1 MRYLRP
7 FMRPT
12 GVATAWRATQER
24 AVNSQKVHI
33 FERLPVSDQ
42 AHLRTRSRAVRR
54 CSRFVVAL
62 ALGAAGQT
70 TLALGLGELTATSRL
85 GEPLRA
91 ELSLIEGPSEQ
102 IEAAC
107 FKIAPR
113 PAGAEDLPRL
123 SRAMFVVDRRSHPAR
138 LRVSTTNPI
147 NEPIVVVGLAVGCG
161 VELARDYPLLLAPP
175 ESSPV
180 ATHESKAPAAPARTT
195 VARRPP
201 TRAAAVAGKEWQV
214 VEGET
219 LRSISQ
225 ALYPGSKRAQRRWI
239 NATSKANPDLFRGEA
254 RPADTAI
261 PAGTRLRVVDWRHM
275 PSTADA
281 DLPEARERA
290 APPQREP
297 APRPAPMAKPTATT
311 DRLRIGEVAEV
322 DANLPRTPGLDI
334 SHSSDLSEAQIDLL
348 RREHQLLAKLQ
359 EQVVMQL
366 ALAEKI
372 KKTEETLA
380 ALKASLNSADQGT
393 SSSVAPVVRPPP
405 APPLAAPAAA
415 PPMSVASKP
424 ARGTAVDKVAIP
436 DWLSFLLL
444 TALALAL
451 LLFLRRRSQ
460 QKEADASY
468 EPASEE
474 ERPSAPEMDIPLTAD
489 ILLPPQRPPAHRE
502 NDLLAQQRHFEEAH
516 NIDVA
521 EHESAVELADIM
533 LSFGRVQGAAQT
545 LADYIEANPKQAV
558 RPWLKLLEV
567 YRDANMQTEFDTLAH
582 RLNQTF
588 NVETMG
594 WDTTTPQHFRS
605 SLEGY
610 PHIVAKL
617 VKIWGSREC
626 LDYLSHLVQDNR
638 NGTRAGFPL
647 SVLHE
652 IMLLSSLLE
661 HQSTAHEQ
669 RSAAAA

>member
-1 MRYLRP
+1 MCHLRP
-7 FMRPT
+7 FIRST

-24 AVNSQKVHI
+24 AVNSKKVHI

-42 AHLRTRSRAVRR
+42 THQTTRLCALRRHVGVGIALALTAASQA
-54 CSRFVVAL
+54 AL
-62 ALGAAGQT
+62 ALGM
-70 TLALGLGELTATSRL
+70 GELTATSRL

-91 ELSLIEGPSEQ
+91 ELSLIEAPSEQ

-123 SRAMFVVDRRSHPAR
+123 PQARFVVDRRSHPAR

-147 NEPIVVVGLAVGCG
+147 NEPIIVVGVAVGCG
-161 VELARDYPLLLAPP
+161 VELAREYPLLLTPA

-180 ATHESKAPAAPARTT
+180 ATQETSAPTPPAHSTA
-195 VARRPP
+195 ARRTP
-201 TRAAAVAGKEWQV
+201 TRATAVAGDEWQV
-214 VEGET
+214 TEGET
-219 LRSISQ
+219 LKSISQ
-225 ALYPGSKRAQRRWI
+225 ALLPGSKRAQRRWI
-239 NATSKANPDLFRGEA
+239 NATAKANPDLFRGEV
-254 RPADTAI
+254 RPADTAL
-261 PAGTRLRVVDWRHM
+261 PAGTQLRVLDWRHM
-275 PSTADA
+275 PRTLGT
-281 DLPEARERA
+281 DLPGARERA

-297 APRPAPMAKPTATT
+297 APRPARQAKPTVTT
-311 DRLRIGEVAEV
+311 DRLSVGAVSEADFDLRPSPVV
-322 DANLPRTPGLDI
+322 DSSRTGNVTA
-334 SHSSDLSEAQIDLL
+334 AQIDLL
-348 RREHQLLAKLQ
+348 RQEQRLLAILQ
-359 EQVVMQL
+359 EQIAMQL
-366 ALAEKI
+366 MLAEKT
-372 KKTEETLA
+372 KKMEETLA
-380 ALKASLNSADQGT
+380 AIKASLNNVDQGT
-393 SSSVAPVVRPPP
+393 GNTTEPIQPPL
-405 APPLAAPAAA
+405 ASPLAAPAAA
-415 PPMSVASKP
+415 PPPIAASKP
-424 ARGTAVDKVAIP
+424 TKEVKVIRGSIP

-444 TALALAL
+444 TASLLAL

-460 QKEADASY
+460 QQEVDASY
-468 EPASEE
+468 EPTPEE
-474 ERPSAPEMDIPLTAD
+474 ERRPAPEVDIPLTTD
-489 ILLPPQRPPAHRE
+489 TPSPQRPQAPRE
-502 NDLLAQQRHFEEAH
+502 IGPLTQQRHFEEAH

-521 EHESAVELADIM
+521 EHESAVELAEIM

-567 YRDANMQTEFDTLAH
+567 YRDAGMQTEFDTLAH

-594 WDTTTPQHFRS
+594 WDATPPQRFQS

-617 VKIWGSREC
+617 VEIWGSREC
-626 LDYLSHLVQDNR
+626 LDYLSDLVQDNR

-647 SVLHE
+647 GVLHE

-661 HQSTAHEQ
+661 HHKTAHEL